1 MRLWISPAARFGPPF
16 GVALCRFET
25 VSALVM
31 AARSKAWGGTLEI
44 KTPPKGIGVRG
55 IPPFR
60 QAQGGLLPQ
69 DRFGDASRRTK
80 RGKDGQP
87 HSWLCTCGPAPSQHP
102 HWGAARDPSRLRRDS
117 LRFVPTPLRTT
128 ERPSVQVSSSCPP
141 GHLRRWP
148 FGGSAACPF
157 RSFRASCFGGTIGF
171 RTGAVPDYANS
182 FRYYHGA
189 QRLQQENGSSRCA
202 RRP

>member
-1 MRLWISPAARFGPPF
+1 MDISRSPVRPAFWCGALPIRNCECIGDGGEIKSLGRHLRDQNPAQGYRRPWNPTLSASSGRALAARPLWRCLSPHKTRQGWGSLIRGCARVGQPPHSTRTGARLGILRDCAGTPF
-16 GVALCRFET
+16 G
-25 VSALVM
+25 S
-31 AARSKAWGGTLEI
+31 
-44 KTPPKGIGVRG
+44 
-55 IPPFR
+55 
-60 QAQGGLLPQ
+60 
-69 DRFGDASRRTK
+69 
-80 RGKDGQP
+80 
-87 HSWLCTCGPAPSQHP
+87 
-102 HWGAARDPSRLRRDS
+102 SRLRSGRQS
-117 LRFVPTPLRTT
+117 VLVCKFLRPVHQAIC
-128 ERPSVQVSSSCPP
+128 E
-141 GHLRRWP
+141 RWP